1 MVKKVFHL
9 VHIQLW
15 AVISDMLS
23 IGNKKTRKP
32 KALYIGVILF
42 ILFMGSIAFFYCLM
56 IGNGLMMYN
65 CIELLPALMMAVTSI
80 IVLITT
86 VLKVK
91 GTIFGFKDYDLV
103 MSLPVST
110 AGIVASRLILLYA
123 LNLLFVIIIM
133 IPMTIVYGILA
144 APTVQFYIISI
155 VMMLFLPFIPIIVAS
170 VLGSLITYFSSR
182 FRYSNIVNIVV
193 SMLLLVAIM
202 GLSFSFQNN
211 SGQKLVNMS
220 RALTNQ
226 VNAIY
231 PLSGMYTKA
240 VTEYDYS
247 SMVAYLFI
255 SLLFFMIFSYLVGK
269 IFKKMNT
276 MVMTGT
282 TSRRNYKMGE
292 LKVSNQFAALYQ
304 KEMKRYFASPLYVL
318 NTGFGIVL
326 LTIATIA
333 LFFVNFK
340 QLFGNSKDMGI
351 FFLFIPAFISF
362 CVVTCCTTMAS
373 ISLEGKNLWII
384 KSLPVKI
391 KTVYQAKLAVNLT
404 VLLPAVID
412 AVIISFILQLGFVQ
426 GIFTLLAIMVCG
438 FFTAIFGLLV
448 NLKFPNFNWTNE
460 TVVIKQSASAVIAVF
475 TGMAVVGLQIV
486 LLIFLSSYVL
496 AYLIYTILIAVVDVI
511 LYRMLMVW
519 GEKRFVQL

>member
-32 KALYIGVILF
+32 RALYIGVILF
-42 ILFMGSIAFFYCLM
+42 ILFMGFIAFFYCLM

-91 GTIFGFKDYDLV
+91 GTIFGFKDYDMV

-133 IPMTIVYGILA
+133 LPMTIAYGILA
-144 APTVQFYIISI
+144 VPTAQFYIISI
-155 VMMLFLPFIPIIVAS
+155 VMMFFLPLIPIIAAS
-170 VLGSLITYFSSR
+170 ILGSLITYFASR

-193 SMLLLVAIM
+193 SMLLLVALM
-202 GLSFSFQNN
+202 GLSFSFQDQ
-211 SGQKLVNMS
+211 SGQKLANMS
-220 RALTNQ
+220 RTLTNQ
-226 VNAIY
+226 VNSIY
-231 PLSGMYTKA
+231 PLAGMYTKA

-247 SMVAYLFI
+247 ALAAYLFI
-255 SLLFFMIFSYLVGK
+255 SILFFLIFSYLVGK

-282 TSRRNYKMGE
+282 SRRNYKMGE
-292 LKVSNQFAALYQ
+292 LKVSNQFAALYK
-304 KEMKRYFASPLYVL
+304 KEIKRYFASPLYVL

-333 LFFVNFK
+333 LFFINFK
-340 QLFGNSKDMGI
+340 QLFGNSKEMGF
-351 FFLFIPAFISF
+351 FFLFIPVIISF

-384 KSLPVKI
+384 KSLPVKP
-391 KTVYQAKLAVNLT
+391 KTVYQAKLAVNFT
-404 VLLPAVID
+404 VLIPAVID
-412 AVIISFILQLGFVQ
+412 AVIIGFILQPGLVQ
-426 GIFTLLAIMVCG
+426 GIFTLLAITVCG

-460 TVVIKQSASAVIAVF
+460 TAVIKQSASALIAVF
-475 TGMAVVGLQIV
+475 TGMAVAGLQVV
-486 LLIFLSSYVL
+486 LFILLSSYVS
-496 AYLIYTILIAVVDVI
+496 AYLIYTIVIAAVDLI
-511 LYRMLMVW
+511 LYRTLMVW